1 MDIHKEREETGRFK
15 YTYISRQTNKE
26 RKKNSLTTQ
35 EEQKRKENRALNG
48 MTRRKGRE
56 GRAGREGRR
65 REGVRGEGE
74 TTCPIRPT
82 LTSSTTPT
90 LAAPPLA
97 CMLVKR
103 RASRFFMECV

>member
-48 MTRRKGRE
+48 MTRRK